1 MYAPHAVRVPREASL
16 GRFGS
21 LATSWYCV
29 CVCVCVCVC
38 MCGPCE
44 MLYVSVPA
52 SLAQAS
58 FVEMTKERNW
68 YVQAWIVEW
77 PGYYVRFHKY
87 PKGAWIQARNWAEKG
102 YWVSV
107 GRVSAHCIEHELGG
121 FHLPSPW
128 PVHAFH

>member
-1 MYAPHAVRVPREASL
+1 
-16 GRFGS
+16 
-21 LATSWYCV
+21 
-29 CVCVCVCVC
+29 
-38 MCGPCE
+38 
-44 MLYVSVPA
+44 MLYVLVPA
-52 SLAQAS
+52 SLAQVLKDAIC
-58 FVEMTKERNW
+58 FEFFMTKECNW

-107 GRVSAHCIEHELGG
+107 GRVSAHCIEEELGG
-121 FHLPSPW
+121 FSLPSPW